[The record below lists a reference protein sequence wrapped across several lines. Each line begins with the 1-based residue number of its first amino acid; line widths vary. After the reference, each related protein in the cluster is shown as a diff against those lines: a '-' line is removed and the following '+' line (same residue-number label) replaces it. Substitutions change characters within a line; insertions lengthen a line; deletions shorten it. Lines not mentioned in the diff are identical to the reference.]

1 MIIKLTAIM
10 KALMEHQ
17 SLEWSYDHWVYYL
30 NLTHVLPDADDEYF
44 TASPARVWSEYE
56 SDTPDYMYNAFE
68 REDNRYFIDI
78 CRDLLDQLSEEG
90 YDVLDDSDT
99 LPASKYIDPPA
110 KDEETEE
117 DD

>member
-1 MIIKLTAIM
+1 MIIKLTDIM
-10 KALMEHQ
+10 KALINNQ
-17 SLEWSYDHWVYYL
+17 SLEWEYDHWTYYL
-30 NLTHVLPDADDEYF
+30 HLADVLPGADDECF
-44 TASPARVWSEYE
+44 TASPARVWNDYE
-56 SDTPDYMYNAFE
+56 SDNPDYMYNVLE
-68 REDNRYFIDI
+68 REDNQYFIDI

-117 DD
+117 ED

>member
-44 TASPARVWSEYE
+44 TASTSP
-56 SDTPDYMYNAFE
+56 
-68 REDNRYFIDI
+68 
-78 CRDLLDQLSEEG
+78 LSGATTTG
-90 YDVLDDSDT
+90 YTTST
-99 LPASKYIDPPA
+99 
-110 KDEETEE
+110 
-117 DD
+117 